1 MGIFV
6 DKCMALV
13 DPETGKALTG
23 EALIDA
29 KTEKKWPRCGNK
41 VPKAARFCNKC
52 GSGATGGWW
61 KCPSCKKWIG
71 NASDFCPHCDQPLNN
86 DFRSDI
92 AGGVWSKQEGVFAQR
107 FEIGDINRL
116 LKKDLQVQAG
126 TVGLLLDG
134 GRFKGIIESGQYNP
148 ESLAR
153 IINHFG
159 TPPPRS
165 VILLDSG
172 EIILP
177 FSFENLL
184 SADNYPL
191 EFYGELIVR
200 FDCNKKSG
208 LAFVENC
215 FKDLKEFQYNDLIE
229 RLVPEIRHAVGSM
242 CVKSTTEDLVKDPDR
257 RLVLHSEIESA
268 AKAALAAM
276 GFDLLRVSSA
286 EFSGEAYD
294 ELAVLMGDVEAKR
307 CHIEYEQKMQMVL
320 DKDKMSGFKTEAE
333 LVDYQ
338 ESVAHEYGIRL
349 DQRDRDLV
357 LLKKAWSHDDDVD
370 DIKKEFEL
378 NTQSAKNDLELD
390 ALKYET
396 QIAAKKQEL
405 ELRGM
410 DVGFKETELNIN
422 RVDRTDRQEDANAQA
437 DIDVLTAKAGAEARG
452 ATFGQEATEVDKA
465 LDWKERKKN
474 IRIDESKAM
483 ADIRKG
489 LSPMELL
496 LTTEDSSQRKDVLEV
511 IKMQGEAGM
520 TPEQLLAKAAETS
533 SVAAQALASIK
544 DDAGRYKELL
554 AEMKSLYKDNAD
566 RHDKN
571 LETTLRPAT
580 EAAKRQ
586 DGNQTIVK

>member
-6 DKCMALV
+6 DKCTALV

-23 EALIDA
+23 EALAAA
-29 KTEKKWPRCGNK
+29 KKEKKWPICGNK

-52 GSGATGGWW
+52 GSGASGGWW

-86 DFRSDI
+86 EYRTDI
-92 AGGVWSKQEGVFAQR
+92 AGGIWCKQEGVFAQR
-107 FEIGDINRL
+107 FEIGDIKRL
-116 LKKDLQVQAG
+116 LNKDLQVQTG

-134 GRFKGIIESGQYNP
+134 GSFKGIIESGQYTP
-148 ESLAR
+148 ESLGR

-200 FDCNKKSG
+200 FDCSKKAG
-208 LAFVENC
+208 LAFIENC
-215 FKDLKEFQYNDLIE
+215 FKDSKEFQYKDLIE
-229 RLVPEIRHAVGSM
+229 KLVPEIRHSVDSM

-268 AKAALAAM
+268 AKSALEAM

-320 DKDKMSGFKTEAE
+320 DKDKMTGFKTEAE

-338 ESVAHEYGIRL
+338 ESVAHEYGIKS
-349 DQRDRDLV
+349 DQRERDLA
-357 LLKKAWSHDDDVD
+357 LLKKAWSHGDDLD
-370 DIKKEFEL
+370 DIRKDFEL
-378 NTQSAKNDLELD
+378 NTQNAKNELELD
-390 ALKYET
+390 ALKYAK
-396 QIAAKKQEL
+396 QIASKKEEL
-405 ELRGM
+405 ELRSM

-422 RVDRTDRQEDANAQA
+422 RVDRTDRREEANFQADISVQMAKAQA
-437 DIDVLTAKAGAEARG
+437 DAKGV
-452 ATFGQEATEVDKA
+452 TFGQEAAEVDKA

-474 IRIDESKAM
+474 IRVDESKAM
-483 ADIRKG
+483 SDIRKG

-496 LTTEDSSQRKDVLEV
+496 LTTEDPSQRKDVLEV

-533 SVAAQALASIK
+533 SVAAQALSNIK

-571 LETTLRPAT
+571 LKTTLEPAV

-586 DGNQTIVK
+586 DGNQTFVK